1 MRVFAAMAINPPSP
15 DPIQNPSRL
24 VSDEGK
30 ASKILREGEVV
41 SCILTPVGSNYTFLA
56 KIEDDSGQE
65 LRAVYK
71 PRDGEAPLWDFDSGT
86 LYKREYAAYLLSQ
99 VLGWNFIPETI
110 IREGPYGIGS
120 MQLFMEHDQNSFYRA
135 LRESHREEL
144 KTIACFDIIANNAD
158 RKAVHCIKGTD
169 GRIWGIDHGLT
180 FNHVP
185 TLRTVIWDFW
195 GEPLPPRLQKPME
208 AFLKDVEDPIG
219 QLKELVD
226 LLQSKEVEALVQRVS
241 WLVSMKSFP
250 KMRRY

>member
-1 MRVFAAMAINPPSP
+1 CVFAAMAT
-15 DPIQNPSRL
+15 NPSNPDSIQSPGPL
-24 VSDEGK
+24 VTDEGK
-30 ASKILREGEVV
+30 ASQLLREGEVV
-41 SCILTPVGSNYTFLA
+41 SCILAPVGSNYTFLA
-56 KIEDDSGQE
+56 KIQDDSGQE
-65 LRAVYK
+65 IRAVYK

-99 VLGWNFIPETI
+99 VLGWYFIPETV

-120 MQLFMEHDQNSFYRA
+120 MQRYVDHEQNSFYRA
-135 LRESHREEL
+135 IRESHREEL
-144 KTIACFDIIANNAD
+144 KTIACFDVIANNAD
-158 RKAVHCIKGTD
+158 RKDVHCIRGLD

-195 GEPLPPRLQKPME
+195 GEPLPPRLQKPLE
-208 AFLKDVEDPIG
+208 ALLKDVEAPSG
-219 QLKELVD
+219 QLKELID
-226 LLQSKEVEALVQRVS
+226 LLQPQEVEALVQRVS